1 MPVPADSI
9 SGRDGFLKPLR
20 VPFLCRWGQNQAR
33 RFSFQNKAF
42 ALADA
47 SKSSFP
53 ALELLSGSDMSFVKK
68 DPIAASQAP
77 AAALGHPPAVWPM
90 NDTPPFV
97 PKPAAGGTLTVE
109 RYSDARKPEWDKF
122 VNSGRNATFLFYRDY
137 LEYHRDRFADHSLMV
152 FQGQTLT
159 AILPANL
166 AADGALVSH
175 EGLTYGGLVLTR
187 EARLADALACFH
199 AVLQELAR
207 RRILQLRYKRMP
219 GCYHTLAE
227 DDLEYALFLL
237 DARLYRRD
245 CSAALSLA
253 DRLPLI
259 RERKSLIRKASD
271 LGVRIAQEASFDPF
285 WERVLVPQL
294 AGRHGARPVH
304 SVEEITLL
312 ADRFPDNIK
321 QFSAYLD
328 DEIVAGATIYET
340 ATVARAQYGAVTEKG
355 RQSGAQAFL
364 FESLIEQYKQ
374 KRFFDF
380 GTSNEKEG
388 RALNHGLLDWKE
400 GFGARVYSQDYYE
413 IATRNYQKL
422 EPIMP
427 VRR

>member
-1 MPVPADSI
+1 MPTPGQSGEQEAKPVSSFSFETAVFAYAVAPRSGFPAPELLLKRNMSFAKKDSI
-9 SGRDGFLKPLR
+9 AA
-20 VPFLCRWGQNQAR
+20 NQAP
-33 RFSFQNKAF
+33 NAT
-42 ALADA
+42 
-47 SKSSFP
+47 
-53 ALELLSGSDMSFVKK
+53 
-68 DPIAASQAP
+68 
-77 AAALGHPPAVWPM
+77 LGHPPAVWPM

-97 PKPAAGGTLTVE
+97 PKPAASGTLTVE
-109 RYSDARKPEWDKF
+109 RYADVRKPDWDKF

-137 LEYHRDRFADHSLMV
+137 MEYHGDRFADHSLMV
-152 FQGQTLT
+152 FQGQTLA

-166 AADGALVSH
+166 AADGSLVSH

-187 EARLADALACFH
+187 EARLAEALACFH
-199 AVLQELAR
+199 AVLEDLAR
-207 RRILQLRYKRMP
+207 RRIFQLRYKRMP
-219 GCYHTLAE
+219 GCYQSLAE

-245 CSAALSLA
+245 CSAALLQA

-259 RERKSLIRKASD
+259 RERKSLIRKAAD
-271 LGVRIAQEASFDPF
+271 LGVCVVQETSFQPF

-294 AGRHGARPVH
+294 AARHGAKPVH
-304 SVEEITLL
+304 SLEEITLL
-312 ADRFPDNIK
+312 ADRFPENIK

-328 DEIVAGATIYET
+328 GEIVAGATVYET

-355 RQSGAQAFL
+355 RHSGAQAFV

-400 GFGARVYSQDYYE
+400 GFGARVYTQDHYE
-413 IATRNYQKL
+413 IATRNFPKL
-422 EPIMP
+422 EPMLSA
-427 VRR
+427 RR